1 VASRVA
7 GGDVVM
13 MQGWR
18 GLGQAQAQADST
30 HGAGGVRA
38 VASWVA
44 AGDGAGLE
52 GAGAGAGGFHARG

>member
-1 VASRVA
+1 
-7 GGDVVM
+7 M
-13 MQGWR
+13 MRGWR